1 MWSRRRFD
9 CQRVGAVSVGGSRWT
24 EVTEVPPHGVEA
36 DVELEALP
44 LPPLVVSVSVAAD
57 RRTLT
62 EATEATQ
69 LTDMTEVATP
79 GAEAEANRLLL
90 QLLLRST

>member
-1 MWSRRRFD
+1 MWSWRRFD
-9 CQRVGAVSVGGSRWT
+9 CHRVGAVSVGGSRWT
-24 EVTEVPPHGVEA
+24 EVTEVPTPGVEA

-57 RRTLT
+57 RRTVT

-69 LTDMTEVATP
+69 PTDVTQVATL
-79 GAEAEANRLLL
+79 GV
-90 QLLLRST
+90 